1 MKVASDILRKKI
13 VKISTDGNQM
23 ICVYVYMSIVSLC
36 RSYNFICLLSG
47 IECID
52 KDYLR

>member
-1 MKVASDILRKKI
+1 MKVAGDILRKKI

-36 RSYNFICLLSG
+36 RSYNFIGLLSG